1 MGFQHAV
8 GILSLLLSS
17 TAVAVPSNCTKGAI
31 GSWNYPNG
39 TANNANASS
48 TPFLSTPSNPSS
60 SNRMTLKP
68 VTVKSAIRTA
78 GRHITPQK
86 NVNLAWQTAGNDS
99 LVTVGLSMQNTAVVL
114 EDITE
119 VVAVDCA
126 GNASVAVTFNTTD
139 AFDEAVSEWGAM
151 NDSFVVIT
159 NHLGDC
165 DAELER
171 SFFVADSDTLASFAD
186 NLTIVAQAEKKDV
199 ASTAR
204 KTLYFS
210 LFLDPVTWYVEY

>member
-1 MGFQHAV
+1 MGFKHAV

-17 TAVAVPSNCTKGAI
+17 TAVAAPSNCKQGTT
-31 GSWNYPNG
+31 GSWKYPNA
-39 TANNANASS
+39 TANNSSNSNSS
-48 TPFLSTPSNPSS
+48 TTLFLTPSNSS
-60 SNRMTLKP
+60 WTKMTLKP
-68 VTVKSAIRTA
+68 VINKSAIRTA
-78 GRHITPQK
+78 GRHITPKK
-86 NVNLAWQTAGNDS
+86 NVNLAWQTSNNDS

-114 EDITE
+114 EDISE
-119 VVAVDCA
+119 VVAVDCT

-139 AFDEAVSEWGAM
+139 AFNEAVSEWSAM

-186 NLTIVAQAEKKDV
+186 NLTIIAQAERKDV

-204 KTLYFS
+204 KIIYI
-210 LFLDPVTWYVEY
+210 LDGFRTREIGVY